1 MYFVSSRWR
10 NNTHVSPMRLFSS
23 LDDAKAYAKK
33 LKKLKE
39 GEPVIYQL
47 YSDKEPVRI
56 SVKD

>member
-1 MYFVSSRWR
+1 MYFVRSRWR

-23 LDDAKAYAKK
+23 LDDAKAYAKT
-33 LKKLKE
+33 LKE

-47 YSDKEPVRI
+47 YSDREPVRI

>member
-1 MYFVSSRWR
+1 MHMYFVSSRWR

-23 LDDAKAYAKK
+23 LDDAKAYAKT
-33 LKKLKE
+33 LKE